1 MSWVNEP
8 ITKCAQLPGVPSQVC
23 YSEHQQELN
32 LPQHLSKGLQTLE
45 NTNMCSRTQTITEP
59 VQHSNK
65 DLGICI

>member
-45 NTNMCSRTQTITEP
+45 NTNMCSRTQTIT
-59 VQHSNK
+59 
-65 DLGICI
+65 